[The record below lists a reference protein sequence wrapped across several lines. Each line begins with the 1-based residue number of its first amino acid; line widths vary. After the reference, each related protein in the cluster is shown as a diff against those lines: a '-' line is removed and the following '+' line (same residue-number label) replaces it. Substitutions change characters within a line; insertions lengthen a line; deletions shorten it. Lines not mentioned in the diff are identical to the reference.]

1 MAMGEPP
8 PPLRASYE
16 STTRGSAFSLLLSL
30 HSSKLTTS
38 SACRRAT
45 PLDRTVRV
53 ASGAFLEDANAPIL
67 SFQTVEYEQSD
78 MASLDGLWCV
88 FLLKSNKH

>member
-1 MAMGEPP
+1 MPP
-8 PPLRASYE
+8 GHSLGLR
-16 STTRGSAFSLLLSL
+16 
-30 HSSKLTTS
+30 
-38 SACRRAT
+38 
-45 PLDRTVRV
+45 RV

>member
-1 MAMGEPP
+1 MRELREYHVWQRLPP
-8 PPLRASYE
+8 SAQPALFQADYILCMPPGHSLGLR
-16 STTRGSAFSLLLSL
+16 
-30 HSSKLTTS
+30 
-38 SACRRAT
+38 
-45 PLDRTVRV
+45 RV